1 MKVVLF
7 CGGLGLRMREA
18 SERIPKP
25 MIPIGNRPVL
35 WHVMRYFAHF
45 GHTDFILC
53 LGHKAEVVKEFFLTY
68 QEALSNDF
76 ILDRGRG
83 NVELLSSDA
92 HDWRITFVDT
102 GLRATIG
109 ERLLAV
115 REHLDGEEMFLANY
129 GDVLTDA
136 PLPSMIENLEQSGK
150 VASLLSVRP
159 NYTFHLVSFG
169 GDEGVVTKV
178 EDVTQADLWINGG
191 YFVFRNDVFDYINPG
206 EDLVIEPFGRLIA
219 ERALLAYRYSG
230 FWAPMDTLK
239 DKHVLEGL
247 LESGRAPWR
256 VWEPSLNGSSPH
268 GSTNEMDAY
277 LADQWA
283 K

>member
-25 MIPIGNRPVL
+25 MVPVGSHPIL

-45 GHTDFILC
+45 GHKDFILC
-53 LGHKAEVVKEFFLTY
+53 LGHQAEVVKEFFLTY
-68 QEALSNDF
+68 EETISNDF
-76 ILDRGRG
+76 VLDSGTK
-83 NVELLSSDA
+83 NVELLSSDT
-92 HDWRITFVDT
+92 HDWRITFVNT
-102 GLRATIG
+102 GLKAKVG

-115 REHLDGEEMFLANY
+115 REHLEGEEVFLANY

-136 PLPSMIENLEQSGK
+136 PLPEMIAGLEQSGK
-150 VASLLSVRP
+150 IASLLSVRP
-159 NYTFHLVSFG
+159 NYTFHIVSL
-169 GDEGVVTKV
+169 DPTDGVVNDI

-191 YFVFRNDVFDYINPG
+191 YFVLRKEIFDYIKPG
-206 EDLVIEPFGRLIA
+206 EDLVTEPFKRLIA
-219 ERALLAYRYSG
+219 DRKLLAYRYNG

-247 LESGRAPWR
+247 VQSGRAPWQ
-256 VWEPSLNGSSPH
+256 VWNPSGNGSDVH
-268 GSTNEMDAY
+268 GSTNEMDEY
-277 LADQWA
+277 LIRQLDE
-283 K
+283 